1 MPYKFNLMNKIDLQQ
16 LIEIYNLDKKEIAE
30 TLFPGAKYPTLALN
44 RIISGE
50 ALLDSDQVS
59 KLALFIGVPIEKLYS
74 GTKWAGKHNGNT
86 HTFTNGEYKA
96 ELNTETWTTKLFHN
110 DSLFHEEILHSGST
124 PLSEYLSK
132 LDELIL
138 KHR

>member
-1 MPYKFNLMNKIDLQQ
+1 MNKIDLQQ

-86 HTFTNGEYKA
+86 NQ
-96 ELNTETWTTKLFHN
+96 
-110 DSLFHEEILHSGST
+110 S
-124 PLSEYLSK
+124 
-132 LDELIL
+132 LIL
-138 KHR
+138 KLGRLRFSTMIRFSMKKYCILAQHH